1 MSRQV
6 RPSLPVR
13 LYCWFATAVTSWPA
27 ESGSRVAVRRVGEY
41 GAVEPAP
48 AKMLA
53 PPAGLLAFHCSV
65 IRYVVPAVIGYTVCT
80 NAAFGEKVPAKPPL
94 SFQATMAPLTLM
106 PRSWLMP
113 AVAVQRSALPVTMA
127 CALTPGVMVRTR
139 LVASMSG
146 RVAPLVLVTWYWAL
160 PTPVYG
166 DEPLCATA

>member
-13 LYCWFATAVTSWPA
+13 LYCWFATAVTSWPT

-94 SFQATMAPLTLM
+94 SFQAAMAPLTLM

-113 AVAVQRSALPVTMA
+113 AVAVQRAALPVAMA
-127 CALTPGVMVRTR
+127 CGVTPGGVVRAG
-139 LVASMSG
+139 LGASMSVQGAALLFG
-146 RVAPLVLVTWYWAL
+146 RWEL
-160 PTPVYG
+160 
-166 DEPLCATA
+166 